1 MAQSPRGFSV
11 LEPLFAGSLLAIVA
25 LGVVSAITYTGSLRV
40 EQTRAST
47 AVFFAEEGL
56 AAVRSMRDASFASL
70 TVGTHGL
77 ATSSGAWIFT
87 GTSDSPAEGFVRTV
101 TVSSISSTSREIE
114 SSVAWSDDVGTSTRS
129 LTTRLTNW
137 RP

>member
-1 MAQSPRGFSV
+1 M

-25 LGVVSAITYTGSLRV
+25 LGVVSAITYTGELRV
-40 EQTRAST
+40 SQQQATS
-47 AVFFAEEGL
+47 AVLFAEEGL
-56 AAVRSMRDASFASL
+56 AAVRSMRDANFSSV
-70 TVGTHGL
+70 TIGTHGL
-77 ATSSGAWIFT
+77 TDSGGSWAFA
-87 GTSDSPAEGFVRTV
+87 GTSDTPAEGFVRTV
-101 TVSSISSTSREIE
+101 TVASISSTSKEIE